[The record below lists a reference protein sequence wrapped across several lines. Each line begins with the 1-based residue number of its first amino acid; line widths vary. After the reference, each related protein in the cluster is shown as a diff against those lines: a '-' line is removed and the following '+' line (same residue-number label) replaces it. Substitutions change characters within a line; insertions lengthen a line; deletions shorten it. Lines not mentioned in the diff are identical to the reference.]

1 MKVILMKVVDID
13 FQNTVIPYFHRMP
26 LKRKTKHMA
35 LDGIVAGV
43 KTKDQIREIFREV
56 IFSSKDFSV
65 TRDFQAR
72 HTEDA
77 LRCTQKNSSLVAQ

>member
-35 LDGIVAGV
+35 LDGKGI
-43 KTKDQIREIFREV
+43 
-56 IFSSKDFSV
+56 
-65 TRDFQAR
+65 AR
-72 HTEDA
+72 T
-77 LRCTQKNSSLVAQ
+77 LYLVLTAYST

>member
-35 LDGIVAGV
+35 LDGSRVV
-43 KTKDQIREIFREV
+43 YL
-56 IFSSKDFSV
+56 SKH
-65 TRDFQAR
+65 TGFQKIPAHR
-72 HTEDA
+72 ILSEGDI
-77 LRCTQKNSSLVAQ
+77 